1 MLEEYVR
8 DQLRTALCDLPLG
21 QKGQIAIMSDMAAG
35 DAFTDRPTR
44 TVVSGTSAL
53 QIDAEPVRYREGKKY
68 KQNKPLILE
77 ATFKS
82 GIWRQ
87 AVNKLPDPQLAWAK
101 YCYGE
106 DLKFDHQLIICKEV
120 WDRFLVRENETRQRK
135 IAEKMQQKLK
145 KLVFLAIQVSVG
157 QIRGPRLEYSNEA
170 LSQLLGIKPNNFHG
184 HYLPRWSLL
193 LAVCNELDNE
203 VIAHVGRQH
212 KAERDWR
219 RRTRVPV

>member
-35 DAFTDRPTR
+35 DEFTDRPKR
-44 TVVSGTSAL
+44 TVVSGGSAV

-77 ATFKS
+77 TAFRS

-106 DLKFDHQLIICKEV
+106 DLSFDHQLIICKEI
-120 WDRFLVRENETRQRK
+120 WNRFLVRELEARGKK
-135 IAEKMQQKLK
+135 IAIKTQK
-145 KLVFLAIQVSVG
+145 KLQALVLLAVQVTVG
-157 QIRGPRLEYSNEA
+157 LIRGPRLEYSNA
-170 LSQLLGIKPNNFHG
+170 KLSQLLGIKPNNFQG

-193 LAVCNELDNE
+193 LAVCADLDNE
-203 VIAHVGRQH
+203 VIAYVGRQH

-219 RRTRVPV
+219 RRSRLPV

>member
-1 MLEEYVR
+1 MLDEYVR

-21 QKGQIAIMSDMAAG
+21 QKGQIAIMSDTAG
-35 DAFTDRPTR
+35 GDSFTDRPKR
-44 TVVSGTSAL
+44 TVVSGESAV

-68 KQNKPLILE
+68 KQNKPLIME

-106 DLKFDHQLIICKEV
+106 DLKFDHQLIICQEI
-120 WDRFLVRENETRQRK
+120 WDRFLRRENETRERK
-135 IAEKMQQKLK
+135 LALKMHQKLK
-145 KLVFLAIQVSVG
+145 ALVFLAVQVSVG
-157 QIRGPRLEYSNEA
+157 QIRGPQLEYSNAA
-170 LSQLLGIKPNNFHG
+170 LSQLLGIKPNNFQG

-193 LAVCNELDNE
+193 LAACTELDNE
-203 VIAHVGRQH
+203 VIAYVGRQH
-212 KAERDWR
+212 KAERDGR
-219 RRTRVPV
+219 RRSRLPV